1 VLGSQKAYKGINIAL
16 VELHVELRERLRFNP
31 KRLCQRFCGFDGT
44 LDVAGKY
51 RFDTGIF

>member
-1 VLGSQKAYKGINIAL
+1 MLGSQKAYKGINIAL

-31 KRLCQRFCGFDGT
+31 KRLCQQFCGFDGT